1 MADDAAGTGLAEL
14 GRALG
19 GFYWGDNV
27 VWVWEGGEPTSQ

>member
-1 MADDAAGTGLAEL
+1 MRSSKTVASTTYD
-14 GRALG
+14 RALG